1 MSVPGGLS
9 ELKDADDEVRNL
21 INQVRHDLESKVGT
35 TFTIYEAVSFKIQ
48 VVAGLNF
55 FIKIQIEVD
64 LYIHVRI
71 FRPLPH
77 TETGPEVVSFQL
89 NKSKDDEIE
98 YF

>member
-9 ELKDADDEVRNL
+9 ELKDADEEVRNL
-21 INQVRHDLESKVGT
+21 IKQVRDDLESRVGT
-35 TFTIYEAVSFKIQ
+35 TFTIYEAVSFKTQ

-64 LYIHVRI
+64 IYIHVRI
-71 FRPLPH
+71 FRPLPY
-77 TETGPEVVSFQL
+77 EQTGPEVVSFQL
-89 NKSKDDEIE
+89 NKSKNDEIE